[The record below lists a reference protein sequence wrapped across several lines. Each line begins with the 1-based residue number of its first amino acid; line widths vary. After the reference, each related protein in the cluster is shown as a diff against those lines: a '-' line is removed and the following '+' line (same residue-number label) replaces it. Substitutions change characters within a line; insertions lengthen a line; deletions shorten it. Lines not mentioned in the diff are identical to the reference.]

1 MLEEAFKNIQEMIT
15 SKEFVE
21 TIRFNKLTVTLKL
34 KGQPAEVYG
43 YRSAVEILESI
54 EFAEKQLK
62 K

>member
-1 MLEEAFKNIQEMIT
+1 MTQGAFDAIRILT
-15 SKEFVE
+15 SKDVVE

-43 YRSAVEILESI
+43 YNSAVQILESI
-54 EFAEKQLK
+54 EFAESQLK